1 MAQKRFS
8 YSWFFGLLATV
19 ALSCASADQPEE
31 GKISKATEE
40 IRAEVQKLK
49 VALAGDLSPGEKLA
63 AMKQFRAKL
72 ATWQENRA
80 AELPPHNPTA
90 QGTALQSL
98 AEWMK
103 QLPSAQKGVFDERFA
118 FRSRLEGWREESKNL
133 PPPERDARLRALMDQ
148 HRNVLRD
155 KLAAREVQP
164 VKDPQGSFS
173 RSLETERQ
181 NLKLALTGGNPQ
193 QKQEAIQQ
201 FRTAAMQ
208 FRETRSQETEQLLKR
223 TEASR

>member
-1 MAQKRFS
+1 
-8 YSWFFGLLATV
+8 
-19 ALSCASADQPEE
+19 
-31 GKISKATEE
+31 
-40 IRAEVQKLK
+40 
-49 VALAGDLSPGEKLA
+49 
-63 AMKQFRAKL
+63 
-72 ATWQENRA
+72 
-80 AELPPHNPTA
+80 
-90 QGTALQSL
+90 
-98 AEWMK
+98 
-103 QLPSAQKGVFDERFA
+103 
-118 FRSRLEGWREESKNL
+118 
-133 PPPERDARLRALMDQ
+133 MDQ